1 MVPDSDFVWAMP
13 DGSQLAEAKFTRVA
27 ETTDS
32 GDYKCTSTIMRG
44 KDTIETTTVI
54 NVQVKK
60 SYLISIYPYKLNQPR
75 FTMRRLYLLKILIF
89 SLTHHWKLKSHAT
102 STLTPQEQRFSLLK
116 EKLRA
121 SREIRPFYS

>member
-1 MVPDSDFVWAMP
+1 MTLNFDFSNKQSDSRNMFLYSMMVPDSDFVWAMP

-60 SYLISIYPYKLNQPR
+60 SHLISIYPYK
-75 FTMRRLYLLKILIF
+75 
-89 SLTHHWKLKSHAT
+89 
-102 STLTPQEQRFSLLK
+102 
-116 EKLRA
+116 
-121 SREIRPFYS
+121 